1 MAKVKLDEIGYWSKI
16 KLEIVKEYAS
26 AYSKIM
32 SKQRFIKGYYY
43 IDGFAGAGIHL
54 SKTSKDLVLGSPVNA
69 LNIIPP
75 FTGYHFIDLDG
86 DKAELLKELTKDN
99 PTVKIHEGDC
109 NNILLDKILPH
120 ISYEKFKRALCLLDP
135 YGLDLNWEVMYAAGH
150 SKAIE
155 IFLNFPLMDMNR
167 NILWKNLDGVDEKQ
181 IKRMNAFWG
190 DESWRKISYRSQ
202 KDLFDETHDVKIA
215 THTPLIKAFCERL
228 MTVAGFAYVPEPIPM
243 TNTKGGIIYYL
254 FFASPNKTGPKIV
267 KDIFHK
273 YKNKRIA
280 RWRQILE

>member
-1 MAKVKLDEIGYWSKI
+1 MAKVKLDEIGYWSEV
-16 KLEIVKEYAS
+16 KLDIVKEYAS
-26 AYSKIM
+26 AYSTIM
-32 SKQRFIKGYYY
+32 NKQPFIKGYYY
-43 IDGFAGAGIHL
+43 IDGFAGAGVHL
-54 SKTSKDLVLGSPVNA
+54 SKSSQEPVLGSAVNA
-69 LNIIPP
+69 LLITPP

-86 DKAELLKELTKDN
+86 DKTKLLEELSNGN
-99 PTVKIHEGDC
+99 PKVGIYTGDC
-109 NNILLDKILPH
+109 NKVLLDKIFPA
-120 ISYEKFKRALCLLDP
+120 IKFENYKRALCLLDP
-135 YGLDLNWEVMYAAGH
+135 YGLDLNWEVMYAAGQ
-150 SKAIE
+150 SRAIE

-190 DESWRKISYRSQ
+190 DDSWRKISYIPQ

-267 KDIFHK
+267 KDIFQK
-273 YKNKRIA
+273 YRNKGIA
-280 RWRQILE
+280 IWR